1 MLCYPCCRDYLKKDG
16 EGRTTKCPTC
26 CSSCNHSEL
35 TYVCGRRLGEEGRG
49 GEEREGRGGEERAA
63 AASTG
68 SSKALEEEDE
78 VKGSYSTKIVA
89 LGIAVPWYH

>member
-1 MLCYPCCRDYLKKDG
+1 MVKD
-16 EGRTTKCPTC
+16 EQPSVRPVAHLATTL
-26 CSSCNHSEL
+26 SEL